1 MDENQGL
8 SRGSHHGKC
17 KGPVQTEGDAFRG
30 LIAMCGAALDQVPE
44 PTSAAE
50 FLETIRRLDELSAP
64 SGDVMTRLEVA
75 VILCRAPLSTS
86 GMGTTPMAAE
96 AAYRLRL
103 AINNVIALRE
113 T

>member
-1 MDENQGL
+1 M
-8 SRGSHHGKC
+8 
-17 KGPVQTEGDAFRG
+17 PFRG

-50 FLETIRRLDELSAP
+50 FLETIRRLDELSAAMD
-64 SGDVMTRLEVA
+64 DVTTRLEVA
-75 VILCRAPLSTS
+75 VILCRAPVSIS
-86 GMGTTPMAAE
+86 GMGTSPMAAE
-96 AAYRLRL
+96 AADRLWL